1 MCSYKIK
8 GREIATET
16 SSRSPVS
23 EALEE
28 DREKFPIKL
37 SQDPAL
43 RTRKPYNG
51 GFFDSSASIK
61 NLKAAGIEA
70 CLGQMPSALTF

>member
-1 MCSYKIK
+1 MC
-8 GREIATET
+8 TET
-16 SSRSPVS
+16 SSRSP
-23 EALEE
+23 

-37 SQDPAL
+37 SQDPGL

-51 GFFDSSASIK
+51 GYFDSSASIK

-70 CLGQMPSALTF
+70 CI

>member
-1 MCSYKIK
+1 MSTYKVY
-8 GREIATET
+8 GRNRATET

-37 SQDPAL
+37 SQDRGL
-43 RTRKPYNG
+43 RIRKQYNG
-51 GFFDSSASIK
+51 GYFDSSAIIK
-61 NLKAAGIEA
+61 NLKAAGMEA
-70 CLGQMPSALTF
+70 CI